1 MVEPESPR
9 QGKMPAGAVII
20 FYSLLGGIAALIGS
34 LAFDL
39 NVAIPFP
46 DKSTDPGL
54 SMLLGAALGLGVV
67 VISRIL
73 DRYFEWSRALTRT
86 LKGVMG
92 NVTRSDALILAAAS
106 SFGEELLF
114 RGLLLPK
121 IGLIG
126 SSIVFGLVHGIG
138 PGSPKQMLDTAKRF
152 LPLVIAATV
161 MGFAF
166 GWLVE
171 YTGDVLAAVV
181 AHFTINF
188 LNISEMYR
196 KEWAV
201 PRND

>member
-1 MVEPESPR
+1 
-9 QGKMPAGAVII
+9 MPAGAVII